1 MTDKEKALLWEK
13 YIKTRDLKLREQLIV
28 EYSPLV
34 KIVAG
39 RLSMYLGNNV
49 EYDDLV
55 GFGVLGLID
64 SVDKFNTSLNV
75 KFETYASIRIR
86 GSIIDQIRKLDWIPR
101 SIRSKQKTYNDA
113 ENSLYIKFGR
123 KPTDNEMITEL
134 KVTEDEYYLTQSKLL
149 GTNLVYIDD
158 NSTNSGDKDKYSISE
173 TLEQTT
179 FINPERSILKEEL
192 SEKLKYALGKL
203 TDKERKVVEL
213 YYYEELTLKEIAN
226 IMEVTESRVSQLH
239 TKAICKLKSHLGEY
253 MDLFYKSV

>member
-101 SIRSKQKTYNDA
+101 SIRSKQKTY
-113 ENSLYIKFGR
+113 K
-123 KPTDNEMITEL
+123 
-134 KVTEDEYYLTQSKLL
+134 DEYYLTQSKLL

-158 NSTNSGDKDKYSISE
+158 NSTNSEDKDKYSISE

-179 FINPERSILKEEL
+179 FITPECSILKEEL
-192 SEKLKYALGKL
+192 SEKLKYVLGKL

-226 IMEVTESRVSQLH
+226 IMEVTESRESQLH